1 MAKKFLTLL
10 FALIVIVSLV
20 GCSSAS
26 NTGKRAGTGN
36 KKDESIPA
44 KDRSQVKIETVS
56 SDGQKKKVSYYLVDS
71 AKLEFTTYR
80 TDDLFARLEDS
91 NKGNALYFYAFSD
104 CEKNEDAF
112 LRFFAKPKS
121 TKTTVEELA
130 KLAKADAAGRGFEV
144 KDGDLKNPKHD
155 FSEAEFDIKKQT
167 QAGKG
172 ITGYIS
178 VFKHGERV
186 YSLTV
191 QYPEDL
197 EKSFMPHVGQVI
209 KDIKWY
215 DEK

>member
-1 MAKKFLTLL
+1 MAKKILTLL
-10 FALIVIVSLV
+10 FALIVIASLV

-26 NTGKRAGTGN
+26 NTRKSAGAGN
-36 KKDESIPA
+36 KKGENIPA

-56 SDGQKKKVSYYLVDS
+56 SDGQKKEVSYYLTDS
-71 AKLEFTTYR
+71 ATLEFTTYR
-80 TDDLFARLEDS
+80 TDDLFVRLEDS
-91 NKGNALYFYAFSD
+91 DKGNALYFYAFSNG
-104 CEKNEDAF
+104 EKNEDAF

-121 TKTTVEELA
+121 VKATVEELV
-130 KLAKADAAGRGFEV
+130 KFAKADAAGRGFEV
-144 KDGDLKNPKHD
+144 KDGDLKNMRHD
-155 FSEAEFDIKKQT
+155 FSETEFDIKKQT
-167 QAGKG
+167 QAGTG
-172 ITGYIS
+172 ITGYVS

-191 QYPEDL
+191 QYPKDL